1 MVVVPS
7 GWPADKRQLT
17 PAVAMYYDIR
27 DELVILDGLF
37 FRGGQAHN
45 PQDPS
50 EAHAP
55 GTTLWSSKDRIDPK
69 TPRERIYWPNM
80 KSDVKYFTSRC
91 ETRTTYGSRQQKET
105 LISHDVPDRRWAK
118 FQ

>member
-37 FRGGQAHN
+37 FRE
-45 PQDPS
+45 D
-50 EAHAP
+50 
-55 GTTLWSSKDRIDPK
+55 TLWSSKDRIDPK